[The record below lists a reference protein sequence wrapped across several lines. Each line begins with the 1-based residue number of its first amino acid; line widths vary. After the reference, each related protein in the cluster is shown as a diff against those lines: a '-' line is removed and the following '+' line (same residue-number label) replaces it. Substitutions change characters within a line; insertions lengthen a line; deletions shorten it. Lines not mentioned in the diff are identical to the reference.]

1 MDAGGRRIGAD
12 GAGGQHPV
20 RHGPRPYVRRRAH
33 AGTLGLSFPPGTA
46 GSLRPAEHHGHEEA
60 AGGGATTGASASQG
74 AAFDAAFRHPT
85 RLTVAAF
92 LSACDEAEFATV
104 RDYCQVSDSVLSK
117 AASALEAAGYLG
129 IRKGAAGK
137 RFRTWLC
144 LTDDGRDALAR
155 HLEAL
160 QALAS
165 AVRDAGAARAESEPS
180 RSAAQPNA

>member
-1 MDAGGRRIGAD
+1 M
-12 GAGGQHPV
+12 
-20 RHGPRPYVRRRAH
+20 
-33 AGTLGLSFPPGTA
+33 
-46 GSLRPAEHHGHEEA
+46 
-60 AGGGATTGASASQG
+60 TTGASASQG

-117 AASALEAAGYLG
+117 AASALEATGYLG

-165 AVRDAGAARAESEPS
+165 AARDAGAARAESEPS